1 MLDSIFIS
9 RFLNYNF
16 LLLIYIASYFIRG
29 RMIANFGI
37 SICLSL
43 MLLDEKD
50 FMIYLHLNRHVLGSM
65 TENMGMLLACFLF
78 IGVRM

>member
-1 MLDSIFIS
+1 
-9 RFLNYNF
+9 
-16 LLLIYIASYFIRG
+16 
-29 RMIANFGI
+29 MIANFGV

-43 MLLDEKD
+43 MLFDEKD